1 MKKSIDFS
9 DGVRGKHVGTGLRV
23 LGAGKASWAVCVSSA
38 AADLVAFKLYK
49 IERFDGSD
57 DVRVSNEDGNFVYYP
72 ASWFASI
79 DIPVKTLGILEKA
92 I

>member
-9 DGVRGKHVGTGLRV
+9 NGVRGKHVGTKLRIF
-23 LGAGKASWAVCVSSA
+23 GAEKTAWAVCVSSA
-38 AADLVAFKLYK
+38 AADLVAFKLYR
-49 IERFDGSD
+49 IERFEGSD
-57 DVRVSNEDGNFVYYP
+57 EVRVSNEDGIVAYYP
-72 ASWFASI
+72 AAWFAPI